1 MVWVFFTS
9 SKNFSWN
16 SSAGS
21 MLKIGCETVG
31 YEGLCAESRVY
42 SLQFCNILYS
52 GAFLEKLYNSFEKC
66 NIPSAASG
74 IQ

>member
-1 MVWVFFTS
+1 
-9 SKNFSWN
+9 
-16 SSAGS
+16 

-52 GAFLEKLYNSFEKC
+52 SAFLEKLYNSFEKC